1 MLLSFLRCMENYA
14 IVHRRETFEVSR
26 RRTPSHAVARRDLL
40 RRKENL
46 LSRTRRRPLPVSVSA
61 IPRRP
66 VPKALVR
73 TAPQRPCR
81 TRPPIPSSPQR
92 QNSPIISGNCPAVL
106 NLLYTERGPYRSYS
120 GSLVHT
126 CSR

>member
-14 IVHRRETFEVSR
+14 IVHRRETFEVS
-26 RRTPSHAVARRDLL
+26 PVARRDLL

-106 NLLYTERGPYRSYS
+106 NLLYTERGPYR
-120 GSLVHT
+120 
-126 CSR
+126 

>member
-14 IVHRRETFEVSR
+14 IVHRRETFEVS
-26 RRTPSHAVARRDLL
+26 PVARRDLL
-40 RRKENL
+40 WRKENV

-61 IPRRP
+61 IPQRP

-81 TRPPIPSSPQR
+81 TRPPIPSSPQG
-92 QNSPIISGNCPAVL
+92 QKQSHHSGNSPAVL
-106 NLLYTERGPYRSYS
+106 KLFYTVRGPYGSYS